1 MLGALLTLLILGL
14 LGVVVVGVLLA
25 ILSFVVS
32 VTFGIVGFLLFKV
45 APVLFLGWLVVKVVE
60 RSRSRRA
67 IGRPDQK
74 WLDG

>member
-14 LGVVVVGVLLA
+14 LGVVVVGTLLA

-45 APVLFLGWLVVKVVE
+45 APVLLIGWIVVKVVE
-60 RSRSRRA
+60 RSRSHRA
-67 IGRPDQK
+67 IARADRK

>member
-67 IGRPDQK
+67 IGRPGQK